1 MLPAVSGILP
11 GNSAGLRVAPSD
23 GRHGRFASCTR
34 AAGNMPAAASRML
47 ALPLLRAKLCQDLV
61 RNVYAILLKI
71 LSSALRIAI
80 VVAAGLVLLWWFGM
94 RMPGKNVSKAG
105 PLSSDEIALREELR
119 ANVQKLAGEIGERNM
134 WHYAQLNAAAD
145 FIEDALSRA
154 GLRTRRDSYE
164 LRGQPCHNIEAE
176 IPGNRPEIIVIGAHY
191 DSVFGSP
198 GANDNGTGAAAVLA
212 LAQRF
217 AARETEQNP
226 PRRPNKT
233 LRVVAF
239 VNEEPPYLLSGEMG
253 SQVYASRCKGRGDKI
268 SAMISLETIG
278 YFSDAPHSQTY
289 PSPGLGLFYP
299 KIGNFIG
306 FVSNVKSRSLLR
318 RVIALFRKNA
328 KIPSEGASLPAF
340 IPGVSWSDQ
349 WSFWQ
354 HGYPAIMVT
363 DTAPFRYPYYHS
375 SNDKPDKLDYD
386 RFTLVVSG
394 MEKVIEELAK
404 L

>member
-1 MLPAVSGILP
+1 
-11 GNSAGLRVAPSD
+11 
-23 GRHGRFASCTR
+23 
-34 AAGNMPAAASRML
+34 
-47 ALPLLRAKLCQDLV
+47 
-61 RNVYAILLKI
+61 
-71 LSSALRIAI
+71 
-80 VVAAGLVLLWWFGM
+80 
-94 RMPGKNVSKAG
+94 MPGKNVFKAG
-105 PLSSDEIALREELR
+105 PLSPDEIALREELR

-145 FIEDALSRA
+145 FIEDSLSRA

-217 AARETEQNP
+217 AARETEQRS

-233 LRVVAF
+233 LRFVAF
-239 VNEEPPYLLSGEMG
+239 VNEEPPYFLSGEMG
-253 SQVYASRCKGRGDKI
+253 SLVYARRCKERGDKI

-318 RVIALFRKNA
+318 RVITLFRNNA

-375 SNDKPDKLDYD
+375 SNDTPDKLDYD

-394 MEKVIEELAK
+394 MEKVIEDLTG